1 MASTT
6 PGVPEACKAASA
18 HPDSTVLHQQLAASM
33 EKDSL
38 SHTDQQ
44 YECMAEIGEVPA
56 YRKVFKDCNLKNGS
70 PFLTLKHL
78 GVQTSEEG
86 MRLSTTWRIP
96 ELDHG
101 QLSQEHWLWGPGRCW
116 ARAAGGPTKVKS

>member
-1 MASTT
+1 
-6 PGVPEACKAASA
+6 
-18 HPDSTVLHQQLAASM
+18 M

-56 YRKVFKDCNLKNGS
+56 YRKVFKACNLKNGS

-86 MRLSTTWRIP
+86 I
-96 ELDHG
+96 
-101 QLSQEHWLWGPGRCW
+101 
-116 ARAAGGPTKVKS
+116 

>member
-1 MASTT
+1 
-6 PGVPEACKAASA
+6 
-18 HPDSTVLHQQLAASM
+18 M

-86 MRLSTTWRIP
+86 MLLSTIHEVAVLRHLENSSTRSWSV
-96 ELDHG
+96 E
-101 QLSQEHWLWGPGRCW
+101 PGALAMGYRKVLGK
-116 ARAAGGPTKVKS
+116 GGWWPN